1 LLELASFRRFPFD
14 RFTYQLARLE
24 RHRKQDAIRSDQ
36 RVHRLTRGA
45 RLIRRPMQETVA
57 GIAIARAESIGSGM
71 AIAFALLRLRPMA
84 AHILKQA
91 SVVVTLGSSHRRPA
105 SNIRMLVVSMGHLAD
120 IVAMASHRTGILT
133 MLLGSNMTRD
143 FTDDS
148 TLARSVAAVGSNVV
162 AVAFSFT
169 SGMLVGM
176 TLLDSGIVAITR
188 LLGWLTLDTSLLA
201 QSMGQLVFGG
211 VVLIRHLHRGRDLWV
226 AVLFCD
232 YYAVTAFVLALV

>member
-1 LLELASFRRFPFD
+1 MLELASFRRFPFD
-14 RFTYQLARLE
+14 RFTYQRARLE
-24 RHRKQDAIRSDQ
+24 RHRDQDAIRSDQ
-36 RVHRLTRGA
+36 RVHRLKRGA

-71 AIAFALLRLRPMA
+71 AIAFALLRLSPMP

-91 SVVVTLGSSHRRPA
+91 SGVVTLGSSHRKPA
-105 SNIRMLVVSMGHLAD
+105 SNIRMLVVSVGHLAD

-133 MLLGSNMTRD
+133 MPLGSNMTRG
-143 FTDDS
+143 FADDS

-162 AVAFSFT
+162 AMSFSFA

-176 TLLDSGIVAITR
+176 TLLDSGIVAVAR
-188 LLGWLTLDTSLLA
+188 LLRLTLDTSLLA
-201 QSMGQLVFGG
+201 QTMGRLVFGG
-211 VVLIRHLHRGRDLWV
+211 VVWIRHLHRRRDLWG
-226 AVLFCD
+226 AGLFCG